1 MTIANSCAMNYTF
14 AKLIHRHCEDDNSTV
29 AVKCYTVKS
38 VICCGL
44 AALPTQDLSFHTYG
58 RAVGWL

>member
-1 MTIANSCAMNYTF
+1 MNYTF
-14 AKLIHRHCEDDNSTV
+14 AKLKHRHCEDDNSNV